1 MTERALLITVSGIDA
16 PGLTSA
22 IFEALAPSPVIVIDM
37 EQLVVRGHLTLAI
50 AVELDPIVD
59 DSDARTVLDSVRTS
73 VRLAAGAHN
82 LEITTRPVA
91 TLVADHS
98 PEKFQVIVMGSPLH
112 PEYISIVT
120 STIADHGGNLE
131 RIHRVADYPVT
142 AIRFEG
148 SGVAPS
154 ALRRHLAE
162 VSARCKVDISV
173 QDVALEARGQY
184 LVVLDVDSTLI
195 REEVVDLLGELAG
208 VGSQVSEIT
217 RAAMNGE
224 LDFAQALK
232 ARVRL
237 LAGSPAT
244 LIDRVHEMVTLTPG
258 ARTLCRTLN
267 RLGYR
272 IVLVSGG
279 FTNVIEPIAKDLGVQ
294 AVRAN
299 TLEIIDGKITG
310 RLVGPI
316 IDREGKRQ
324 ALIDFSTEFNIPNR
338 RTIAIGDGAND
349 IDMISEAGLGVAF
362 NAKLALRESADTTV
376 NVPYLDSI
384 LYLLGIT
391 RDEIVRSDR
400 ERNNLGTL

>member
-1 MTERALLITVSGIDA
+1 MIDRTLLITVSGIDA

-22 IFEALAPSPVIVIDM
+22 IFEALAPSPVVVIDM

-50 AVELDPIVD
+50 AVEIDPIID
-59 DSDARTVLDSVRTS
+59 DSLAPAVLDSVRND
-73 VRLAAGAHN
+73 VRNAASSRN
-82 LEITTRPVA
+82 MEVTTRPAA
-91 TLVADHS
+91 TLDADYS
-98 PEKFQVIVMGSPLH
+98 PDKFQVIVMGSPLH
-112 PEYISIVT
+112 PECISVVT
-120 STIADHGGNLE
+120 STIAEHGGNLD

-148 SGVAPS
+148 SGVAPH
-154 ALRRHLAE
+154 ALRRPLAE
-162 VSARCKVDISV
+162 VSARCQVDISV

-224 LDFAQALK
+224 LDFVQALE
-232 ARVRL
+232 ARVSL
-237 LAGSPAT
+237 LAGSSAT
-244 LIDRVHEMVTLTPG
+244 LLDQVGQLVTLTPG

-279 FTNVIEPIAKDLGVQ
+279 FSNVIDPIAKDLGVH
-294 AVRAN
+294 AFRAN
-299 TLEIIDGKITG
+299 TLEVVDG
-310 RLVGPI
+310 RLTGKLIGPI

-324 ALIDFSTEFNIPNR
+324 ALIDFATELNIPKR

-376 NVPYLDSI
+376 NVPYLDSV

-400 ERNNLGTL
+400 DKNH

>member
-1 MTERALLITVSGIDA
+1 MIERTLLITVSGIDA

-22 IFEALAPSPVIVIDM
+22 IFEAIVPSPVVVIDM

-50 AVELDPIVD
+50 AVEIN
-59 DSDARTVLDSVRTS
+59 STVLDSDAPAVLNSLDNDVR
-73 VRLAAGAHN
+73 VAASAQN
-82 LEITTRPVA
+82 MEVTTRPVA
-91 TLVADHS
+91 RLDS
-98 PEKFQVIVMGSPLH
+98 DDSLEKFQVTVMGSPLTA
-112 PEYISIVT
+112 ECISTVT
-120 STIADHGGNLE
+120 STIADHGGNLD
-131 RIHRVADYPVT
+131 RIHRIADYPVT

-154 ALRRHLAE
+154 ALRRPLAE
-162 VSARCKVDISV
+162 VSARCQVDIAV

-195 REEVVDLLGELAG
+195 QDEVVDLLAELAG
-208 VGSQVSEIT
+208 VGAQVSEIT

-224 LDFAQALK
+224 MDFAASLL
-232 ARVRL
+232 ARVTL
-237 LAGSPAT
+237 LAGSPAR
-244 LIDRVHEMVTLTPG
+244 LLDQVREMVTLTPG

-279 FTNVIEPIAKDLGVQ
+279 FTNVIEPIARELGVS
-294 AVRAN
+294 AFRAN
-299 TLEIIDGKITG
+299 TLEVIDGKLTG
-310 RLVGPI
+310 KLVGPI

-324 ALIDFSTEFNIPNR
+324 ALIDFATEFNIPKR

-376 NVPYLDSI
+376 NVPYLDSV

-400 ERNNLGTL
+400 EKSG

>member
-1 MTERALLITVSGIDA
+1 MTERTLLIIVSGIDA

-50 AVELDPIVD
+50 AVEIDPLVD
-59 DSDARTVLDSVRTS
+59 DSDARTVLDSVGKN

-82 LEITTRPVA
+82 LEVTTRPVS
-91 TLVADHS
+91 TLESDHS

-112 PEYISIVT
+112 PECISIVT
-120 STIADHGGNLE
+120 STIADHGGNLD

-162 VSARCKVDISV
+162 VSARCQVDISV

-232 ARVRL
+232 ARVKL
-237 LAGSPAT
+237 LAGSPAN
-244 LIDRVHEMVTLTPG
+244 LIDQVGEMVTLTPG

-294 AVRAN
+294 ALRAN
-299 TLEIIDGKITG
+299 THEIIDGIITG
-310 RLVGPI
+310 ELVGPI

-362 NAKLALRESADTTV
+362 NAKPALRESADTTV
-376 NVPYLDSI
+376 NVPYLDSV

-400 ERNNLGTL
+400 EKAN